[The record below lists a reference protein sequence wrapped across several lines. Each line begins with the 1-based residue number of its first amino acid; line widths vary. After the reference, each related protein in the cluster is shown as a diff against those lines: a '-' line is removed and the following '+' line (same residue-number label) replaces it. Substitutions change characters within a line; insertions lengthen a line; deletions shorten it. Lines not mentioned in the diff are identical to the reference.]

1 MDHAVTI
8 LEVLR
13 QRRTASRSE
22 LAELTGL
29 SAATISRAVA
39 KLSREGLIDEHPGE
53 PAGLGRI
60 PRVVELR
67 PGAAHVLGIDA
78 GSSRIR
84 AVVTDLDGS
93 VRASASSVVSRTD
106 DRASVLEAIARTAG
120 EAREQVGRRSVLA
133 AAAGVSGIV
142 DREGGRVLLS
152 PDLPGLEGADLGA
165 LLERELRLPVAIDN
179 DDLLAAVGE
188 AAFGAAKGRSDVVF
202 LSLGYGLGA
211 GLIVGGRP
219 VRGSSSSAGAIAY
232 LAPGRLE
239 NRASGRVIPTRYLDR
254 VAQRRSSDGLRPT
267 TKIDAEEVLRRASQ
281 GDAVAEAV
289 VRDVLDALGDLVVN
303 VAALLDPEVI
313 VIGGGLT
320 RGGRDFAGPLEDR
333 LRNSVPYPP
342 SLVRSALGDDAV
354 ARGAA
359 VLALSIAKHHLAA
372 RGGAS
377 TPRPDPRRIGALEL
391 A

>member
-1 MDHAVTI
+1 VDHSVTI

-13 QRRTASRSE
+13 QHRTASRSE
-22 LAELTGL
+22 LAELTAL

-39 KLSREGLIDEHPGE
+39 KLTREGLVVERPGE
-53 PAGLGRI
+53 PSGLGRI

-67 PGAAHVLGIDA
+67 SGAAHVLGIDA

-93 VRASASSVVSRTD
+93 VRASASSVVRRTGD
-106 DRASVLEAIARTAG
+106 ASAIVETIARTAR
-120 EAREQVGRRSVLA
+120 EAREQVSRRSVLA
-133 AAAGVSGIV
+133 AAVGVSGIV
-142 DREGGRVLLS
+142 DRDTGRVLLS
-152 PDLPGLEGADLGA
+152 PDLPGLEDAELGTE
-165 LLERELRLPVAIDN
+165 LERQLRLPVALDN
-179 DDLLAAVGE
+179 DDLLAAIGE
-188 AAFGAAKGRSDVVF
+188 AAFGAAKDRSDVVF

-232 LAPGRLE
+232 LAPGRME
-239 NRASGRVIPTRYLDR
+239 NRASGRVIPLRYLDR
-254 VAQRRSSDGLRPT
+254 VAQRRSPDGLRPT
-267 TKIDAEEVLRRASQ
+267 TKIDAEEVLRRAAQ

-320 RGGRDFAGPLEDR
+320 QSGRDFVTPLEDR

-359 VLALSIAKHHLAA
+359 VLALSIAKHRLAA
-372 RGGAS
+372 RDGAS
-377 TPRPDPRRIGALEL
+377 TPQPEPRRIGALEL
-391 A
+391 I